1 VTDGPGPVV
10 GRGDADDGSER
21 YRVPMPAVT
30 SATHPFG
37 SLLSA
42 MVTPMTAD
50 GAVDL
55 EATVRLAKHLVDAG
69 HDGLVLNGT
78 TGEAPTTH
86 APEKAEIVAAV
97 VEAVGD
103 RAYVVAGAGSNDTAH
118 AVRMAEQAAEA
129 GAHGLLVVTPYYSR
143 PSQDGIVAHVGAVA
157 AATDLPVM
165 LYDVPGRAGVRLA
178 APTIDRL
185 AALDRVVAM
194 KDAAGDL
201 VAAAQSIV
209 RTGLAWYCG
218 DDGLALASLA
228 HGAVGLVGV
237 ATQAAP
243 EGFARLFAA
252 WQASDAAGALD
263 VYRSLLPVITA
274 LNGAGFQATAAKAAL
289 VELGVLHSR
298 ATRLP
303 LVPFTDDEAADVR
316 AGLAAAGLL
325 GVVAGTD
332 RA

>member
-1 VTDGPGPVV
+1 
-10 GRGDADDGSER
+10 
-21 YRVPMPAVT
+21 MPAVT
-30 SATHPFG
+30 SATRPFG

-42 MVTPMTAD
+42 MVTPMTPD

-55 EATVRLAKHLVDAG
+55 KATVALATHLVDAG

-86 APEKAEIVAAV
+86 APEKAEVVAAV

-103 RAYVVAGAGSNDTAH
+103 RAFVVAGAGSNDTAH

-143 PSQDGIVAHVGAVA
+143 PSQEGVVQHVSAVA
-157 AATDLPVM
+157 GSTGLPVM
-165 LYDVPGRAGVRLA
+165 LYDVPGRTGLRLA
-178 APTIDRL
+178 TSTIDRL
-185 AALDRVVAM
+185 AALDSVVAM
-194 KDAAGDL
+194 KDATGDV

-209 RTGLAWYCG
+209 RTGLAWYSG
-218 DDGLALASLA
+218 DDALALAFLA

-237 ATQAAP
+237 TTQVAP
-243 EGFARLFAA
+243 ESFARLFAA
-252 WQASDAAGALD
+252 WHAGDAATALD
-263 VYRSLLPVITA
+263 AYRGVLPAIDAV
-274 LNGAGFQATAAKAAL
+274 NGSGFQAVAAKAAL
-289 VELGVLHSR
+289 VELGLLGSR

-303 LVPFTDDEAADVR
+303 LVPFTDDEAATVR
-316 AGLAAAGLL
+316 AGLATAGLL
-325 GVVAGTD
+325 DLAAGAD

>member
-1 VTDGPGPVV
+1 
-10 GRGDADDGSER
+10 
-21 YRVPMPAVT
+21 MPTVT

-37 SLLSA
+37 SVLSA

-55 EATVRLAKHLVDAG
+55 EATVALAKHLVDHG

-86 APEKAEIVAAV
+86 APEKAEVVAAV

-143 PSQDGIVAHVGAVA
+143 PSQDGVVRHVTAVA
-157 AATDLPVM
+157 DATPLPVM
-165 LYDVPGRAGVRLA
+165 LYDVPGRTGLRLA
-178 APTIDRL
+178 PATIDRL
-185 AALDRVVAM
+185 AAHERVVAM
-194 KDAAGDL
+194 KDATGDV
-201 VAAAQSIV
+201 VAAAAAIR
-209 RTGLAWYCG
+209 RTGLAWYSG
-218 DDGLALASLA
+218 DDGLVLGFLA

-237 ATQAAP
+237 TTQVL
-243 EGFARLFAA
+243 GDRFAA
-252 WQASDAAGALD
+252 LFDAWRRGDTAEALD
-263 VYRSLLPVITA
+263 IFLAALPAITA
-274 LNGAGFQATAAKAAL
+274 LNGDGFQAAAAKAAL
-289 VELGVLHSR
+289 VETGVLRSR

-303 LVPFTDDEAADVR
+303 IVPYTDDEAAHVR
-316 AGLAAAGLL
+316 AGLQAAGLL
-325 GVVAGTD
+325 DVVTA
-332 RA
+332 

>member
-1 VTDGPGPVV
+1 
-10 GRGDADDGSER
+10 
-21 YRVPMPAVT
+21 MPAVT

-55 EATVRLAKHLVDAG
+55 EATVRLAKHLVDSG

-118 AVRMAEQAAEA
+118 AVRMGEQAAEA

-143 PSQDGIVAHVGAVA
+143 PSQDGIVAHVAAVA
-157 AATDLPVM
+157 DATGLPVM
-165 LYDVPGRAGVRLA
+165 LYDVPGRAGVRLTPA
-178 APTIDRL
+178 TIDRL
-185 AALDRVVAM
+185 AAHERVVAM
-194 KDAAGDL
+194 KDATGDV
-201 VAAAQSIV
+201 VAAAQSV
-209 RTGLAWYCG
+209 TRTGLAWYSG
-218 DDGLALASLA
+218 DDGLALAFLA

-237 ATQAAP
+237 TTQAAP
-243 EGFARLFAA
+243 RAFAQLFAA
-252 WQASDAAGALD
+252 WRDGDAATALD
-263 VYRSLLPVITA
+263 VYRGLLPAITA
-274 LNGAGFQATAAKAAL
+274 LNGAGFQAVAAKAAL
-289 VELGVLHSR
+289 VELGVLDSR

-303 LVPFTDDEAADVR
+303 LVPFTDDEAAAVR
-316 AGLAAAGLL
+316 AGLAASGLL
-325 GVVAGTD
+325 DVVAGAD

>member
-1 VTDGPGPVV
+1 
-10 GRGDADDGSER
+10 
-21 YRVPMPAVT
+21 MPAVT

-42 MVTPMTAD
+42 MVTPMTPD

-55 EATVRLAKHLVDAG
+55 EATVRLAKHLVDSG

-118 AVRMAEQAAEA
+118 AVRMGEQAAEA

-143 PSQDGIVAHVGAVA
+143 PSQDGVVAHVTAVA
-157 AATDLPVM
+157 DATDLPVM
-165 LYDVPGRAGVRLA
+165 LYDVPGRSVVRLA
-178 APTIDRL
+178 PATIDRL
-185 AALDRVVAM
+185 AAHDRVVAM
-194 KDAAGDL
+194 KDAAGDV
-201 VAAAQSIV
+201 VAAADAIV
-209 RTGLAWYCG
+209 RTGLAWYSG
-218 DDGLALASLA
+218 DDVLALSFLA

-243 EGFARLFAA
+243 LGYARLFDA
-252 WQASDAAGALD
+252 WRDGDAARALD
-263 VYRSLLPVITA
+263 VFRSLLPVATA
-274 LNGAGFQATAAKAAL
+274 LNGAGFQAPAAKAAL

-303 LVPFTDDEAADVR
+303 ILPFSDDEAADVR

-325 GVVAGTD
+325 DVAAGAD

>member
-1 VTDGPGPVV
+1 
-10 GRGDADDGSER
+10 
-21 YRVPMPAVT
+21 MPAVT

-55 EATVRLAKHLVDAG
+55 EATVALAKHLVDRG

-78 TGEAPTTH
+78 TGEASTTH
-86 APEKAEIVAAV
+86 APEKAEVVAAV

-118 AVRMAEQAAEA
+118 AVRMAEQAVEA

-143 PSQDGIVAHVGAVA
+143 PSQEGVARHVEAVL
-157 AATDLPVM
+157 AATDAPVM
-165 LYDVPGRAGVRLA
+165 LYDVPGRSVVRLSA
-178 APTIDRL
+178 ATIDRL
-185 AALDRVVAM
+185 AAHDRVVAM
-194 KDAAGDL
+194 KDASGDV
-201 VAAAQSIV
+201 VAAADAIV
-209 RTGLAWYCG
+209 RTGLAWYSG
-218 DDGLALASLA
+218 DDALALALLA

-237 ATQAAP
+237 TTHAAP
-243 EGFARLFAA
+243 EAFARLFTAWRAGDHAA
-252 WQASDAAGALD
+252 ALD
-263 VYRSLLPVITA
+263 VYRTLLPAIHA
-274 LNGAGFQATAAKAAL
+274 LNGAGFQAVAAKAAL
-289 VELGVLHSR
+289 VELGVLRSR
-298 ATRLP
+298 STRLP

-316 AGLAAAGLL
+316 AGLAASGLL
-325 GVVAGTD
+325 GVVAGAD

>member
-1 VTDGPGPVV
+1 
-10 GRGDADDGSER
+10 
-21 YRVPMPAVT
+21 MPAVT

-55 EATVRLAKHLVDAG
+55 DATVRLAKHLVDAG

-97 VEAVGD
+97 VAAVGD
-103 RAYVVAGAGSNDTAH
+103 RAFVVAGAGSNDTAH
-118 AVRMAEQAAEA
+118 AVRMAEQAEQA

-157 AATDLPVM
+157 DATDLPVM
-165 LYDVPGRAGVRLA
+165 LYDIPGRAGVRLTTG
-178 APTIDRL
+178 TIDRL
-185 AALDRVVAM
+185 AAHERVVAM
-194 KDAAGDL
+194 KDATGDV
-201 VAAAQSIV
+201 VAAAQSVV
-209 RTGLAWYCG
+209 RTGLAWYSG
-218 DDGLALASLA
+218 DDALALAFLA
-228 HGAVGLVGV
+228 QGAVGLVGV
-237 ATQAAP
+237 ATHAAP

-252 WQASDAAGALD
+252 WRDGDAATALD
-263 VYRSLLPVITA
+263 VYRSLLPVVTA
-274 LNGAGFQATAAKAAL
+274 LNGAGFQAGAAKAAL
-289 VELGVLHSR
+289 VELGVLDSR

-325 GVVAGTD
+325 DVVTGAD